1 MSKISIRYPIAGGF
15 VTFDCEQ
22 LGIIYLDERY
32 KRQDLWIA
40 DRIPDTI
47 TTGCDLLLWK
57 AIQAGDGEEA
67 ADACKILQ
75 GVSTQLGDDAL
86 DILADDLS
94 IAQENGVF
102 GFVQRPD
109 LEPFIDGT
117 KCLTRLGAALIVGDV
132 GIIKDKD
139 QILVCRITDSAV
151 CNHQTWTPT
160 DEETRFLDECSANP
174 QERVSF
180 GRYVVENGS
189 LHMALFAALGD
200 Y

>member
-1 MSKISIRYPIAGGF
+1 MSQISIRHPIAGGF

-22 LGIIYLDERY
+22 LGVIDLEKRYL
-32 KRQDLWIA
+32 RQETGSA
-40 DRIPDTI
+40 NMK
-47 TTGCDLLLWK
+47 TTGCDWLLWFGIRHGQSRQVEISFDK
-57 AIQAGDGEEA
+57 LAGLD
-67 ADACKILQ
+67 
-75 GVSTQLGDDAL
+75 GVSTDLGDDAL
-86 DILADDLS
+86 EILADDLS

-102 GFVQRPD
+102 GFVERPD

-117 KCLTRLGAALIVGDV
+117 TGLTRLGAALIVGDV

-139 QILVCRITDSAV
+139 QILVCRITDATV
-151 CNHQTWTPT
+151 CGQRTWTPT
-160 DEETRFLDECSANP
+160 DEETRFLDECTANAE
-174 QERVSF
+174 ERVSF